1 MEFSLEQLKT
11 PERWIELALPVGVKI
26 LVALLIFYLGR
37 FVVRTAVK
45 VLRTVMQR
53 SKADETLTGFLG
65 NVAYGLGYALVII
78 SALGQIGINTNSLA
92 AVVGGAALTV
102 GLALQNQLSS
112 FAAGVLL
119 ILFRPFKVGDYVDA
133 GGIKGTVEEIKI
145 IHTILRTQ
153 DNQEVIVPNN
163 TITATT
169 ITNYS
174 TRATRRL
181 DITIGIDYG
190 SDLKLAKSILDEL
203 LATHPRVLT
212 APEPKVQVRAL
223 GASSVDFAVWPWV
236 ATSEWFEVQCEL
248 LEQIKRRFDAAG
260 IVIPYPQMDLHVRS
274 DRADVVHL
282 RADREGEPAS

>member
-1 MEFSLEQLKT
+1 
-11 PERWIELALPVGVKI
+11 
-26 LVALLIFYLGR
+26 
-37 FVVRTAVK
+37 
-45 VLRTVMQR
+45 
-53 SKADETLTGFLG
+53 
-65 NVAYGLGYALVII
+65 
-78 SALGQIGINTNSLA
+78 
-92 AVVGGAALTV
+92 
-102 GLALQNQLSS
+102 LALQNQLSS

-174 TRATRRL
+174 ARATRRL

-248 LEQIKRRFDAAG
+248 LEQIKLRFDAAG